1 MSMASMGRRTGAGR
15 TRGSGPRLSTAAEK
29 PLHAP
34 SGRGRAETAR
44 ARAATPASAAGD
56 ALGEEWSSAHGLG
69 YHHPRDDPAAIF
81 FMPEASLQGPGCV
94 GLFARR
100 LAEAGVRRAL
110 LVTSGPGG
118 AMIAPGGPVSVVAAE
133 LEGAGVDSVVFDRVM
148 PNPTAAVVDEGVEFY
163 EAQGCDCI
171 VSVGGGSPHDAA
183 KGIAIVATHGG
194 PIQRYEGVDRVP
206 GKLVPLYA
214 VNTTAGTAS
223 EMTRFTI
230 ITDTERKVKMAIVDA
245 KCTPLAAVN
254 DPLMHVGMPKGLTAA
269 TGMDALTH
277 AIEAY
282 VSNASNPLTD
292 ACSLHAIRLINRYLK
307 DAQQDGRDLEA
318 REFMA
323 YSEFL
328 AGMAFNN
335 AGLGFVHAIAHQLG
349 GFYNLPHGVCNAVLL
364 PTVEAWN
371 ARAVPGLFIDL
382 ARAFDF
388 AVGDDEADRAVRL
401 VLGRIAE
408 MNAELGIPRN
418 LAELGVDPADF
429 EVLAANALK
438 DACATN
444 NPVPYSHS
452 EVVQILAEAY
462 GEE

>member
-1 MSMASMGRRTGAGR
+1 MGRRTGVAGR
-15 TRGSGPRLSTAAEK
+15 ARGAMGAAPAATAVPRLGTAAEK
-29 PLHAP
+29 PVQLHAP
-34 SGRGRAETAR
+34 NGRGRAETAR
-44 ARAATPASAAGD
+44 ARAAAPAAGD
-56 ALGEEWSSAHGLG
+56 ALGEWSSAHGLG

-118 AMIAPGGPVSVVAAE
+118 AMVAPGPVDVVSAE
-133 LEGAGVDSVVFDRVM
+133 LKGAGVASVVFDRVM

-163 EAQGCDCI
+163 QDHGCDCI

-254 DPLMHVGMPKGLTAA
+254 DPLMHVGMPKVSTCGRRAGGSGGLT
-269 TGMDALTH
+269 
-277 AIEAY
+277 
-282 VSNASNPLTD
+282 
-292 ACSLHAIRLINRYLK
+292 
-307 DAQQDGRDLEA
+307 
-318 REFMA
+318 
-323 YSEFL
+323 
-328 AGMAFNN
+328 
-335 AGLGFVHAIAHQLG
+335 
-349 GFYNLPHGVCNAVLL
+349 
-364 PTVEAWN
+364 
-371 ARAVPGLFIDL
+371 
-382 ARAFDF
+382 
-388 AVGDDEADRAVRL
+388 
-401 VLGRIAE
+401 
-408 MNAELGIPRN
+408 
-418 LAELGVDPADF
+418 
-429 EVLAANALK
+429 
-438 DACATN
+438 
-444 NPVPYSHS
+444 
-452 EVVQILAEAY
+452 
-462 GEE
+462 